1 MVYYERLKKG
11 YEMALRLSIDDITN
25 EHIDF
30 CDSYIKKV
38 ITNAK
43 RYSYRQK
50 NKNKKFRIIVLDLE
64 TQSKYLQFEE
74 KGYADIF
81 TTYIP
86 VSKTIIPVHNFD
98 LAKAI
103 FELSQIQRET
113 ILRNIVLG
121 DKLTDI
127 AKENGV
133 SASMVS
139 KHKKRALK
147 IIKQRMLSKE

>member
-1 MVYYERLKKG
+1 MVYYERLKRE

-50 NKNKKFRIIVLDLE
+50 NKKFRIIVLDLE

-74 KGYADIF
+74 KGYANIF

-86 VSKTIIPVHNFD
+86 VSKTIIPVNNSD

-103 FELSQIQRET
+103 FELSRIQRET

-139 KHKKRALK
+139 KHKKRALE
-147 IIKQRMLSKE
+147 IIKQRMLSKK

>member
-1 MVYYERLKKG
+1 MVYYKRLKKG

-30 CDSYIKKV
+30 CDNYIKKV

-43 RYSYRQK
+43 RYSYRQ
-50 NKNKKFRIIVLDLE
+50 KNKKFRIIVLDLE

-86 VSKTIIPVHNFD
+86 VSKTIIPVYDFD

-103 FELSQIQRET
+103 FELSRIQRET

-127 AKENGV
+127 AKENGI
-133 SASMVS
+133 SASMIS